1 MVKRTEITI
10 KTIKIIAC
18 LIGKILLAFFL
29 FFSLLAINSADW
41 FLQTFGEMDFSV
53 VVYQLFSPMEGTSSE
68 ILGKYCNDVLIPTSG
83 ITISVML
90 IYTFCDIIFRKC
102 FIKVGIAF
110 KNKEIK
116 LSIHRKTY
124 IVGKW
129 ILLVTYN
136 GLIN

>member
-53 VVYQLFSPMEGTSSE
+53 VVYQLFSPM
-68 ILGKYCNDVLIPTSG
+68 V
-83 ITISVML
+83 
-90 IYTFCDIIFRKC
+90 
-102 FIKVGIAF
+102 
-110 KNKEIK
+110 
-116 LSIHRKTY
+116 
-124 IVGKW
+124 
-129 ILLVTYN
+129 
-136 GLIN
+136 